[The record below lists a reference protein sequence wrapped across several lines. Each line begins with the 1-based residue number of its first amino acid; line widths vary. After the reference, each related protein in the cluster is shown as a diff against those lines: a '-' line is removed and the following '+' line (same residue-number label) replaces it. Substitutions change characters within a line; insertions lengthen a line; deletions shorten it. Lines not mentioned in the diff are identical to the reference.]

1 MEPSQPNQ
9 ESAVTELKSSG
20 LAVKKW
26 VAITHRHLCA
36 GFLDGTIDVK
46 SEKYVQD
53 AISQALVAYAG
64 ARTLNAGI
72 SLLQS
77 GEIAGKLFFADT
89 SIRPFETLDPLDDM
103 VEDYATIMKYAIGSL
118 MIQKLIVNIL
128 SNDVFKWFN
137 HCGFFVIGS

>member
-26 VAITHRHLCA
+26 VAITIAICVLVSWI
-36 GFLDGTIDVK
+36 GTIDVK

-64 ARTLNAGI
+64 ARTLKRSASPCCN
-72 SLLQS
+72 QV
-77 GEIAGKLFFADT
+77 KL
-89 SIRPFETLDPLDDM
+89 EGM
-103 VEDYATIMKYAIGSL
+103 
-118 MIQKLIVNIL
+118 L
-128 SNDVFKWFN
+128 SY
-137 HCGFFVIGS
+137 